1 MAKLSDNQILL
12 MKNHLTNA
20 LNNIDKKLVFCAFQ
34 DVMQF
39 LKVFF
44 RYVRYLKDVRINNEK

>member
-1 MAKLSDNQILL
+1 MAKLTDNQILL

-44 RYVRYLKDVRINNEK
+44 RYVRYLKETRTNNEK